1 MIPIKRIIILSIV
14 CFFAMIF
21 GSFYH
26 IITTLIIFNL
36 SYNKYE
42 IVKLSFYF
50 ILFVYIF
57 MIISL
62 YSCPNFFNI
71 LYYLFF
77 LLMSF
82 YINLFFSSLIFYFFY
97 ILNTNFSL
105 IMNLFLYDFLGI
117 FSTLIGIYY
126 ERNIF
131 FDKIFIHI
139 PNFNGKITIAHLT
152 DLHLGAVYGR
162 EFVKRIVEM
171 LQKENEID
179 LIVITGDIVDG
190 NRKMTKEM
198 IEPFNLL
205 SKPIYYVTGNHED
218 FSYKEEVIE
227 IIEKSN
233 IIHLKNESVKFND
246 KINIIGI
253 DYHPDF
259 NNVKLLLTSLIP
271 KNNLPNI
278 FLFHVPIFNV
288 KELFNYNILLLLCG
302 HTHGGQLF
310 PMNIVQY
317 LISPAFE
324 GLYNFNNSNYIYCA
338 SGVGT
343 SGPPIR
349 TMSKAKIG
357 ILNLIG
363 NN

>member
-1 MIPIKRIIILSIV
+1 MIPIQRIIILSIV
-14 CFFAMIF
+14 SFFAMIF

-26 IITTLIIFNL
+26 IITTFIIFNC
-36 SYNKYE
+36 SYNKSE
-42 IVKLSFYF
+42 ILKLSFYF

-62 YSCPNFFNI
+62 YSCPNFFNT

-82 YINLFFSSLIFYFFY
+82 YINLFFSSIIFYLFY
-97 ILNTNFSL
+97 ILNANFSL
-105 IMNLFLYDFLGI
+105 IMNLFLYHFLGI
-117 FSTLIGIYY
+117 FSTLIGMYY
-126 ERNIF
+126 EKNIF
-131 FDKIFIHI
+131 YDKIFIHI
-139 PNFNGKITIAHLT
+139 PNFNGKLTIAHLS

-162 EFVKRIVEM
+162 EFVKKIVDM
-171 LQKENEID
+171 LKNEEID
-179 LIVITGDIVDG
+179 LVVITGDIVDG

-198 IEPFNLL
+198 IEPFNSL

-218 FSYKEEVIE
+218 FSYKEEVIQ
-227 IIEKSN
+227 IIENSN
-233 IIHLKNESVKFND
+233 IIHLKNETVKFND

-253 DYHPDF
+253 DYNPDF
-259 NNVKLLLTSLIP
+259 NNVKYLLSNLIP

-288 KELFNYNILLLLCG
+288 KELFNYNISLFLCG

-317 LISPAFE
+317 IVSPAFE
-324 GLYNFNNSNYIYCA
+324 GLYNFNNNNYIYCS